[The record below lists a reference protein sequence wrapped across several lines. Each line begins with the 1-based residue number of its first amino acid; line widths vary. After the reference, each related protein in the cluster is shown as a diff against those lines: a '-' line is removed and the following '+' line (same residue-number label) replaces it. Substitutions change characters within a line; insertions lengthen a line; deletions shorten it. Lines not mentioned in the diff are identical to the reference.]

1 MKRTIIVC
9 AALAAGI
16 LAASAQAGGA
26 KHAAKDDGRAA
37 VSLSRSHVP
46 GIYQQ
51 CSMVR
56 SEDGEAK
63 LVMNPFL
70 KIYSA
75 DGSFYTILAMPQRT
89 LPAMITTSGSY
100 RVLSDHQLVE
110 SIGESI
116 YDSHHAGDENTI
128 IYTLRGDTMA
138 FLFLSGDGVG
148 REAWYAVCRPAA
160 AKPKRT
166 PARAKALA
174 GELEGVWQLC
184 YRTDGGRC
192 VYAPIYKIFSA
203 DGTFVTVNITS
214 RGGEARVSSQGS
226 YAVRGAGEYVECVS
240 ESATDPELVG
250 VETVFDCTFTDDNGF
265 YMRVSYTLPGRDGA
279 VTEEWARVL
288 GTELAQKILSTG
300 NM

>member
-1 MKRTIIVC
+1 MM
-9 AALAAGI
+9 AGI

-26 KHAAKDDGRAA
+26 KHAAKDYGRAIP
-37 VSLSRSHVP
+37 VPLSRSHVP

-56 SEDGEAK
+56 SEGGEAK

-70 KIYSA
+70 KIYNA
-75 DGSFYTILAMPQRT
+75 DGSFYTILTMPQRT
-89 LPAMITTSGSY
+89 LPAIITTSGTY

-110 SIGESI
+110 SLGESI

-128 IYTLRGDTMA
+128 IYTLRGDMMA
-138 FLFLSGDGVG
+138 FLFPSGRGVG
-148 REAWYAVCRPAA
+148 REAWYAVCRPDA
-160 AKPKRT
+160 AKAKRT

-174 GELEGVWQLC
+174 KEMEGVWQFC
-184 YRTDGGRC
+184 SHTDDGRC

-203 DGTFVTVNITS
+203 DGTFVTVNMTS
-214 RGGEARVSSQGS
+214 RGGEARVSSQGN
-226 YAVRGAGEYVECVS
+226 YAVRGAGEYVECVT

-250 VETVFDCTFTDDNGF
+250 VETFFDCTFTDDNGV
-265 YMRVSYTLPGRDGA
+265 YMRVSYTLHDREGA

-288 GTELAQKILSTG
+288 GRDRAQKIVPAG
-300 NM
+300 KM